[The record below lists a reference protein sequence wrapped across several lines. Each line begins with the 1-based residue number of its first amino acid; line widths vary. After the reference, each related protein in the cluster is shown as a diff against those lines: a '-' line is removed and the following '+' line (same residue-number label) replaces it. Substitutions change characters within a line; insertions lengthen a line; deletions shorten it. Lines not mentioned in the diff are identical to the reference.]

1 MRYRIVP
8 SAHGPSQESKGRFS
22 PGALPAAPRGGIE
35 GGGGS
40 HRKSRTGWSVVA
52 VLGEGSP
59 WSSQPPPGHPQ
70 PSPSQCLGV
79 PFLLLKQWLWAPLP
93 KLMPQWRRS
102 SAPRSCCAWSV
113 ARVPGQGAQ
122 GQVPSHPLPTGNG
135 LSLHFPQTLALPLDS
150 LLIPFPCCP
159 ALGPTT
165 PLTNSFPHFS
175 SQIRTQAPHPPL
187 LPKGGGRAGADTLS
201 HLSAF
206 LSPSLPLPD
215 ISSR

>member
-1 MRYRIVP
+1 M
-8 SAHGPSQESKGRFS
+8 
-22 PGALPAAPRGGIE
+22 
-35 GGGGS
+35 GS
-40 HRKSRTGWSVVA
+40 RHRKSRTGWSVEA

-59 WSSQPPPGHPQ
+59 WSSQPAPGA
-70 PSPSQCLGV
+70 SPALPFPV
-79 PFLLLKQWLWAPLP
+79 PFLLLKQWHWAPLP
-93 KLMPQWRRS
+93 KLMPQWRRC

-175 SQIRTQAPHPPL
+175 SQREHRHPTHL
-187 LPKGGGRAGADTLS
+187 CSQNGGRKGGQELT
-201 HLSAF
+201 
-206 LSPSLPLPD
+206 PSLTFCLSLPFFPLPD

>member
-1 MRYRIVP
+1 MD
-8 SAHGPSQESKGRFS
+8 SGGGGPRNALQNCPICPHAR
-22 PGALPAAPRGGIE
+22 PGEEQGQAVSWSLTSCPQVRD

-40 HRKSRTGWSVVA
+40 HRKSRTGCSVLA

-59 WSSQPPPGHPQ
+59 LSSQPAPGTPPALPF
-70 PSPSQCLGV
+70 PVPGV

-93 KLMPQWRRS
+93 KLMPQWRHRP
-102 SAPRSCCAWSV
+102 APRRSCCAWSV
-113 ARVPGQGAQ
+113 ARVPGHRAQ

-135 LSLHFPQTLALPLDS
+135 LSLHFPQTFALPLDS

-175 SQIRTQAPHPPL
+175 SQIRTQAPHPLL
-187 LPKGGGRAGADTLS
+187 LPKGWGGGRS
-201 HLSAF
+201 
-206 LSPSLPLPD
+206 
-215 ISSR
+215 